1 MNTTFKKIMSILLCC
16 VMLFGM
22 IPRNAYAVEDQGNAA
37 GSKAVNSVVN
47 GAYGEDGVWEQG
59 GTGSVTHDVN
69 GTDVT
74 LSKTA
79 VPVEG
84 MDNTYDITL
93 QVRTSTS
100 VSVKTTSGAVVLVID
115 TSSSMKSCAE
125 CGGRN
130 EHNKSCKYGSGDVS
144 NSENRLTAAKA
155 AAREFLASY
164 SGTDAGASRMLAIVT
179 FDGGYRTNLSW
190 SNVAGGAGQNSY
202 DKALSTINGL
212 GTNTGTNMEGGLY
225 EALGLLDDSE
235 VSSVSAKNVVLLSD
249 GAPTSRISN
258 SQVSQSKANCDAAA
272 NQARAI
278 RNTGAKLY
286 TVCFGA
292 ARDKTY
298 DNGPTVSEFLRGSI
312 ASGSDYAYDA
322 DNSAQLAAAFKSIT
336 ESINSGMSG
345 EGWTTTDPMASN
357 VDVVAGAGVS
367 FYEDGE
373 AYTWELSDVTTTV
386 EGNTTYYVYSYTY
399 RITFNPQFKGFEEG
413 DYYPTNQRTYLN
425 IEGKQYEFP
434 VPGVTAKLPRTDV
447 SVTKVWDDRNNQDG
461 IRPEAVTVQL
471 KEGSRT
477 IGDPVVLSEDNGWS
491 HTWDGMKYDLIAKS
505 EGEVHV
511 YTVEEV
517 EVPEGYTS
525 DVVTNGYAITV
536 TNSYTPEVVAVAGV
550 KTWNDNE
557 NQDGIRP
564 EFITINLLADGEVI
578 DTVTVTAED
587 KWAWNFEN
595 LPKYKD
601 HGTEIVYSITEDA
614 VEAYSTEY
622 DGYNVINSYV
632 PAKTSVT
639 VSKAWNDNENQDG
652 IRPESVTVK
661 LLANGVDTGRTLVLS
676 QDNGWTGS
684 FTELDKYQGG
694 KEVEYSVAEVTV
706 PGYETEINGNAAEG
720 YTITNSHTPATVKV
734 EGTKTWVDND
744 NQDGVR
750 PESITINL
758 LADGEIIKT
767 VTVTAEDNWAW
778 SFEGL
783 PQYKDHGTAIVYSV
797 TEDAVEDYST
807 TYNGYDV
814 TNTHTPEQTS
824 VTVSKIWND
833 SNDQDGIRPDSVT
846 VKLLANGVD
855 TGKTLE
861 LNADNRWTGSFTEL
875 DKFQGGK
882 EVEYSVAEVTVP
894 GYETEI
900 NGNAAEG
907 YTITNSHAPE
917 TVAVKGTKTW
927 EDNDDQ
933 DGIRPESITINLLAD
948 GEVIDTV
955 TVTAANNWTW
965 SYTGLPKYKD
975 HGTEIVYSI
984 TENPVDGYTTTYNGY
999 NVINSHTPEVI
1010 SVEGAKTWNDND
1022 NQDNIRPDSITIQL
1036 LADGVVIDT
1045 VTVTADTDWTWSFEN
1060 LPKNNAGREIVYTI
1074 GENPVSGY
1082 TVSYDGFNVTN
1093 THIPEQ
1099 TSVNVTKVWQ
1109 DNNDQDGIRPNDITV
1124 KLLANGEDTGKTLVL
1139 SQGNGWTGSF
1149 TELDKFQSGKA
1160 VEYSVAEVTVPG
1172 YETDINGNAAE
1183 GYTITNSHTPAT
1195 VKVEGTKTWVDN
1207 DNQDGV
1213 RPESITIN
1221 LLADGEII
1229 KTVTVTAEDNWAWSF
1244 EGLPQYKDHG
1254 TAIVYSVTEDAVE
1267 DYSTTYNGYDVTNT
1281 HTPEQTSV
1289 TVTKVWQDSNDQDG
1303 IRPND
1308 ITVKLLANGQ
1318 DTGKTLVLSQG
1329 NGWTGSF
1336 TELDKFQSGKAVEY
1350 SVAEV
1355 TVPGY
1360 ETVITGTAASGFTVT
1375 NSHTPATV
1383 KVEGT
1388 KTWVDNDNQDGVR
1401 PESITINLLADGEII
1416 KTVTVTAE
1424 DNWAWSFEG
1433 LPQYKDHGTAIVY
1446 SVTED
1451 AVEDYSTTY
1460 NGYDVTNTH
1469 TPEQTSVTVTKV
1481 WQDSN
1486 DQDGIRP
1493 NDITVKLLANGQDTG
1508 KTLVLSQGNGWT
1520 GSFTELD
1527 KFQSG
1532 KAVEYSV
1539 AEVTVPGY
1547 ETVITGT
1554 AASGFTVTN
1563 SHTPATVKVEGTK
1576 TWVDNDN
1583 QDGVRPESITINLLA
1598 DGEIIKTVTVTAED
1612 NWAWSFEGLP
1622 QYKDHGT
1629 AIVYSVTEDAV
1640 EDYSTTYNGYDVT
1653 NTHTPEQTSVTVT
1666 KVWQDSNDQDG
1677 IRPNDITVKLLANG
1691 QDTGKTLVLSQG
1703 NGWTGSFTEL
1713 DKFQSGKEV
1722 EYSVAEVTVPG
1733 YETVI
1738 TGTAASGFTVTN
1750 SHTPATVKV
1759 EGTKTWVDNDNQD
1772 GVRPESITI
1781 NLLADGEI
1789 IKTVTVTAE
1798 DNWAWSFE
1806 GLPQYKDHGTA
1817 IVYSITENRVEDYS
1831 TEYNGYNVTNT
1842 RTPAKT
1848 SVTVTKVWQD
1858 NNNQDGIRPN
1868 SVTVKLLAN
1877 GRDTGKTLV
1886 LSQGNGWTGSFTELD
1901 KFKRGQ
1907 EIVYSVEEVTVAGY
1921 ASVITGTSASGY
1933 TITNT
1938 HVPAVVNIPGVKI
1951 WVDNY
1956 NQDGIRPE
1964 SITIKLLADG
1974 VVVGTKT
1981 VTAADG
1987 WAWNFTNLP
1996 QYKNN
2001 GTPII
2006 YAVIEE
2012 RVDGYFTVYNGYSI
2026 INTHAPEQTSV
2037 TVTKAWQDNDDQ
2049 DGIRPNDVTV
2059 KLLANGQDTGKTL
2072 VLSQG
2077 NNWTGSFTELDKFY
2091 NGEEIVYTVEE
2102 ILVDGY
2108 NSIMTGTAADG
2119 FTITNSHTPATVKV
2133 EGTKTWVDN
2142 DDQDG
2147 ARPESITINLVA
2159 DGEVIK
2165 TVTVT
2170 AEDNWAWSFEGLPQY
2185 KDHGTAIVYAI
2196 TENAVEDY
2204 STEYDGYNV
2213 INTHAPEETSV
2224 TVTKVWQDN
2233 NDQDGIRPEEIVVVL
2248 VADGHKTLKTLK
2260 LNAENNWTGS
2270 FTELD
2275 KFKRGEEIVYT
2286 VEEKSVKGY
2295 ESVVSGD
2302 AAIGFTVTNTHN
2314 PETVDV
2320 AGSKT
2325 WKDHNNQ
2332 DGARPESITV
2342 HLLKNGQ
2349 VIDTKVVTEADGWA
2363 WSFTD
2368 LPKYENGGSLI
2379 TYAISEDA
2387 VENYSTE
2394 YKGYDIV
2401 NTHTPEQI
2409 SITVTK
2415 TWADSNDAAGL
2426 RPNKVTIVLYANGE
2440 KTSQK
2445 LKLSKSN
2452 NWTDTFT
2459 GLDKYKDGE
2468 EIVYTVKEI
2477 AVEGYNTVIRGDMK
2491 SGFQVTNSRTYIPQT
2506 GDDRNPALW
2515 ISMITVA
2522 LFAMAGVAVYP
2533 AMVPQRRKRRN

>member
-37 GSKAVNSVVN
+37 GSKAVNSAVN

-59 GTGSVTHDVN
+59 GTGSVTHDIN

-79 VPVEG
+79 APVEG

-100 VSVKTTSGAVVLVID
+100 VSVKTTNGAVVLVID

-130 EHNKSCKYGSGDVS
+130 DHNKSCKYGSGDVS

-225 EALGLLDDSE
+225 EALGLLDDSI

-258 SQVSQSKANCDAAA
+258 SHISQSKENCDAAA

-336 ESINSGMSG
+336 ESINSGLSG

-399 RITFNPQFKGFEEG
+399 RITFDPQFKGFEEG

-461 IRPEAVTVQL
+461 IRPESVTVQL

-517 EVPEGYTS
+517 EVPKGYTS
-525 DVVTNGYAITV
+525 SVATNGYAITV
-536 TNSYTPEVVAVAGV
+536 TNSYTPKVVSVAGS
-550 KTWNDNE
+550 KTWVDND

-564 EFITINLLADGEVI
+564 EFITIHLLADGEVI

-595 LPKYKD
+595 LPKFSAGK
-601 HGTEIVYSITEDA
+601 EIVYSITEDE
-614 VEAYSTEY
+614 VSEYTTEY
-622 DGYNVINSYV
+622 DGYNVTNSYT
-632 PAKTSVT
+632 PAKTSVA
-639 VSKAWNDNENQDG
+639 VSKVWNDSDDQDG

-661 LLANGVDTGRTLVLS
+661 LLANGRDTGKALVLS

-684 FTELDKYQGG
+684 FEELDVFQAGEEIAYTV
-694 KEVEYSVAEVTV
+694 VEIAID
-706 PGYETEINGNAAEG
+706 GYDTEITGSAADG
-720 YTITNSHTPATVKV
+720 FTVTNTHIPETVKV
-734 EGTKTWVDND
+734 EGSKTWIDNND
-744 NQDGVR
+744 QDGAR

-783 PQYKDHGTAIVYSV
+783 PQYKDQGIEIVYSI
-797 TEDAVEDYST
+797 TENAVDGYTT
-807 TYNGYDV
+807 TYSDFNV
-814 TNTHTPEQTS
+814 TNTHAPEQTS

-833 SNDQDGIRPDSVT
+833 GNDQDGIRPDSVT
-846 VKLLANGVD
+846 VKLLANGED

-882 EVEYSVAEVTVP
+882 AVEYSVAEVTVP

-1060 LPKNNAGREIVYTI
+1060 LPKFNAGREIVYTI

-1109 DNNDQDGIRPNDITV
+1109 DSNDQDGIRPNDVTV

-1139 SQGNGWTGSF
+1139 SEGNKWSDSF
-1149 TELDKFQSGKA
+1149 TELDKFQAGQEI
-1160 VEYSVAEVTVPG
+1160 VYTVAELEVAGYDSVT
-1172 YETDINGNAAE
+1172 TGNAAE
-1183 GYTITNSHTPAT
+1183 GFTITNSHTPAT
-1195 VKVEGTKTWVDN
+1195 ISVEGTKTWVDN

-1213 RPESITIN
+1213 RPASITIN

-1254 TAIVYSVTEDAVE
+1254 TVIVYSVTEDAVE

-1388 KTWVDNDNQDGVR
+1388 KTWVDNDDQDGAR

-1446 SVTED
+1446 SVTEN

-1469 TPEQTSVTVTKV
+1469 TPAQTSVTVTKV
-1481 WQDSN
+1481 WQDNN

-1576 TWVDNDN
+1576 TWVDNDD
-1583 QDGVRPESITINLLA
+1583 QDGARPESITINLVA
-1598 DGEIIKTVTVTAED
+1598 DGEV
-1612 NWAWSFEGLP
+1612 
-1622 QYKDHGT
+1622 
-1629 AIVYSVTEDAV
+1629 
-1640 EDYSTTYNGYDVT
+1640 
-1653 NTHTPEQTSVTVT
+1653 
-1666 KVWQDSNDQDG
+1666 
-1677 IRPNDITVKLLANG
+1677 
-1691 QDTGKTLVLSQG
+1691 
-1703 NGWTGSFTEL
+1703 
-1713 DKFQSGKEV
+1713 
-1722 EYSVAEVTVPG
+1722 
-1733 YETVI
+1733 
-1738 TGTAASGFTVTN
+1738 
-1750 SHTPATVKV
+1750 
-1759 EGTKTWVDNDNQD
+1759 
-1772 GVRPESITI
+1772 
-1781 NLLADGEI
+1781 

-1817 IVYSITENRVEDYS
+1817 IVYSITENAVEDYS
-1831 TEYNGYNVTNT
+1831 TTYSGYNVTNT

-1848 SVTVTKVWQD
+1848 SVTVTKAWQD

-1877 GRDTGKTLV
+1877 GQDTGKTLV
-1886 LSQGNGWTGSFTELD
+1886 LSQGNGWTGSFTGLD

-2012 RVDGYFTVYNGYSI
+2012 RVDGYFTVYNGYNV

-2049 DGIRPNDVTV
+2049 DGIRPNDITV

-2077 NNWTGSFTELDKFY
+2077 NNWTGSFTELDKFH

-2108 NSIMTGTAADG
+2108 NSIITGTAADG

-2302 AAIGFTVTNTHN
+2302 AATGYTVTNTHN
-2314 PETVDV
+2314 PETVEV

-2332 DGARPESITV
+2332 DGARPKSITV

-2522 LFAMAGVAVYP
+2522 LFTMAGVAVYP